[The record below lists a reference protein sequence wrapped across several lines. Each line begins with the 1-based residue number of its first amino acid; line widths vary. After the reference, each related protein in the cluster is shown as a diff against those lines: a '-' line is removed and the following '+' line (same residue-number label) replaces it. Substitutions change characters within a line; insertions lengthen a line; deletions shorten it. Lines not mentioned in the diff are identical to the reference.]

1 MEIMIEKATAADID
15 ELIQM
20 RLAYLTEDYG
30 ALSDD
35 QIKKISTSLPKYFKE
50 HLGKDLIVYAART
63 SGIVSCSF
71 LLIQEKPANPS
82 FINGWTGT
90 VLNVY
95 TKPAYRRQGL
105 AKKLLEQLI
114 SDAGS
119 LNLDYIELK
128 STSDGYALYR
138 SLGFL
143 DVESN
148 YRNMKLVLS

>member
-1 MEIMIEKATAADID
+1 MEIMTEKASTADTD

-30 ALSDD
+30 ALTDD
-35 QIKKISTSLPKYFKE
+35 QIIKISASLPKYFKE
-50 HLGKDLIVYAART
+50 HLGRDLIVYVARA
-63 SGIVSCSF
+63 SDIVSCSF

-82 FINGWTGT
+82 FINGRTGT
-90 VLNVY
+90 ILNVY

-105 AKKLLEQLI
+105 AKKLLKQLI

-119 LNLDYIELK
+119 LNLDYIELRA
-128 STSDGYALYR
+128 TNEGYELYR

-143 DVESN
+143 DVESG